1 MTEHMPQG
9 FRLAGLHCG
18 LKRDERKDIA
28 LLVSDAPCTAAGVF
42 TANLVKAAPVL
53 RDQAILAGHGARVRA
68 VLANTGSANAC
79 TGEPGLRDA
88 RTSAER
94 AAALLGCTPDEVLT
108 LSTGV
113 IGLPLDMVVM
123 EQGIAGLV
131 PALRPDGWADAAAA
145 IMTTDTRPKLASV
158 QQGGY
163 TITGIAKGA
172 GMIAP
177 NMATMLS
184 VVLTDAAITPAALD
198 RALRHAVDRSFNAV
212 TVDGDTSTNDTLAL
226 LANGAAGNASL
237 TPDSADFMAF
247 QHALTTVCL
256 SLAQQIVRDGEGATK
271 FAAITVS
278 GAASD
283 ADARLAAKAVAHS
296 PLVKT
301 ALYGGDANWG
311 RILAAVGYSGAQV
324 DPDRVALHFGSA
336 AFNLTP
342 LQVVA
347 AGQPLP
353 YDEAAATA
361 RFTQPEIEVLIELGL
376 GAGQAT
382 VWTCDLSHAYVDING
397 HYRT

>member
-79 TGEPGLRDA
+79 TGEPGLCDA
-88 RTSAER
+88 QTSAER

-113 IGLPLDMVVM
+113 IGLPLDMVAM

-131 PALRPDGWADAAAA
+131 PALHPDGWADAAAA
-145 IMTTDTRPKLASV
+145 IMTTDTRPKLASARLSSGAV
-158 QQGGY
+158 
-163 TITGIAKGA
+163 ITGIAKGA

-177 NMATMLS
+177 HMATMLA
-184 VVLTDAAITPAALD
+184 LIATDASIPAADLD
-198 RALRHAVDRSFNAV
+198 RYLRVAVEESFNCIV
-212 TVDGDTSTNDTLAL
+212 VDGDMSTNDTALL
-226 LANGAAGNASL
+226 LANGAAGVAV
-237 TPDSADFMAF
+237 DDAAEF
-247 QHALTTVCL
+247 QAALTEVCVA
-256 SLAQQIVRDGEGATK
+256 LAQAIVRDGEGATK
-271 FAAITVS
+271 FVTLEIT
-278 GAASD
+278 GAADEAS
-283 ADARLAAKAVAHS
+283 ARQIAHQIAVS

-301 ALYGGDANWG
+301 AFYGADANWG
-311 RILAAVGYSGAQV
+311 RILAAAGYAG
-324 DPDRVALHFGSA
+324 VALDPARLSLWLLNAQGRPVMQ
-336 AFNLTP
+336 L
-342 LQVVA
+342 VEG
-347 AGQPLP
+347 GQPTA
-353 YDEAAATA
+353 YDERAAIALMQA
-361 RFTQPEIEVLIELGL
+361 AEWGVRLDLGL
-376 GAGQAT
+376 GAART
-382 VWTCDLSHAYVDING
+382 HVWTCDLSHDYVTING